1 MGWGTSF
8 GSDPLH
14 ALNLCLSYCYVTPRV
29 TPFAQTHP
37 ACGLPKCRYFRVRQ
51 QHPDVML
58 MPRGEPPMDQTLTP
72 AQQRARLH
80 QLLDTLPDAAVA
92 AWLQLLD
99 ASGTPTTAPAPR
111 GEAPL
116 TLDDALALQQQGNAA
131 FTTDMVPPDATPPLP
146 PPRPH
151 MTPEQALAV
160 QVGDHVQYRD
170 RIYTVLAIREAGL
183 INVRGFELDGLPG
196 ARRWVRYTECAA
208 VAPF

>member
-1 MGWGTSF
+1 
-8 GSDPLH
+8 
-14 ALNLCLSYCYVTPRV
+14 
-29 TPFAQTHP
+29 
-37 ACGLPKCRYFRVRQ
+37 
-51 QHPDVML
+51 
-58 MPRGEPPMDQTLTP
+58 MDQTLTP

-111 GEAPL
+111 GEAPRP
-116 TLDDALALQQQGNAA
+116 LDDALALHQQVNAA
-131 FTTDMVPPDATPPLP
+131 LTTDMVQPDATLPLP
-146 PPRPH
+146 PTPPH

-170 RIYTVLAIREAGL
+170 RLYTVLAIREAGL
-183 INVRGFELDGLPG
+183 INVRDFALDGLPG

>member
-1 MGWGTSF
+1 
-8 GSDPLH
+8 
-14 ALNLCLSYCYVTPRV
+14 
-29 TPFAQTHP
+29 
-37 ACGLPKCRYFRVRQ
+37 
-51 QHPDVML
+51 
-58 MPRGEPPMDQTLTP
+58 MDQTLTP

-111 GEAPL
+111 EEAPL
-116 TLDDALALQQQGNAA
+116 PLDDALALNQQVNAA
-131 FTTDMVPPDATPPLP
+131 LTTDMAKPDATPPLP

-151 MTPEQALAV
+151 MTPDQALAV

-170 RIYTVLAIREAGL
+170 RIYTVRAIREAGPT
-183 INVRGFELDGLPG
+183 NVRAFALDGLPG

-208 VAPF
+208 VAPL

>member
-1 MGWGTSF
+1 
-8 GSDPLH
+8 
-14 ALNLCLSYCYVTPRV
+14 
-29 TPFAQTHP
+29 
-37 ACGLPKCRYFRVRQ
+37 
-51 QHPDVML
+51 
-58 MPRGEPPMDQTLTP
+58 MDQTLTP

-116 TLDDALALQQQGNAA
+116 ALDDALALHQQVNAA
-131 FTTDMVPPDATPPLP
+131 LTTAMVQPDATLPLP
-146 PPRPH
+146 PTRPQ

-183 INVRGFELDGLPG
+183 INVRDFALDGLPG
-196 ARRWVRYTECAA
+196 ARRWVRSTECAA
-208 VAPF
+208 VASI

>member
-1 MGWGTSF
+1 
-8 GSDPLH
+8 
-14 ALNLCLSYCYVTPRV
+14 
-29 TPFAQTHP
+29 
-37 ACGLPKCRYFRVRQ
+37 
-51 QHPDVML
+51 
-58 MPRGEPPMDQTLTP
+58 MDQTLTP

-116 TLDDALALQQQGNAA
+116 TLDDALALHQQVNAA
-131 FTTDMVPPDATPPLP
+131 LTTDMVTPDATPPLP
-146 PPRPH
+146 PTRPH

-183 INVRGFELDGLPG
+183 INVRDFELDGLPG

>member
-1 MGWGTSF
+1 
-8 GSDPLH
+8 
-14 ALNLCLSYCYVTPRV
+14 
-29 TPFAQTHP
+29 
-37 ACGLPKCRYFRVRQ
+37 
-51 QHPDVML
+51 
-58 MPRGEPPMDQTLTP
+58 MDQTLTS

-99 ASGTPTTAPAPR
+99 TSGTPTTAPAPR

-116 TLDDALALQQQGNAA
+116 TLDDALHQQVNAA
-131 FTTDMVPPDATPPLP
+131 FTTDMVKPDATPPLP

-183 INVRGFELDGLPG
+183 INVRAFELDSLPG
-196 ARRWVRYTECAA
+196 ARRWVRYTECTA

>member
-1 MGWGTSF
+1 
-8 GSDPLH
+8 
-14 ALNLCLSYCYVTPRV
+14 
-29 TPFAQTHP
+29 
-37 ACGLPKCRYFRVRQ
+37 
-51 QHPDVML
+51 
-58 MPRGEPPMDQTLTP
+58 MDQTLTP

-99 ASGTPTTAPAPR
+99 ASGTPTTAPAPH

-116 TLDDALALQQQGNAA
+116 ILDDALALHQQGNAA
-131 FTTDMVPPDATPPLP
+131 FTTDMVQPDATPPLP
-146 PPRPH
+146 PTRPH

-183 INVRGFELDGLPG
+183 INVRNFELDGLPG
-196 ARRWVRYTECAA
+196 ARRWVRSTECAA

>member
-1 MGWGTSF
+1 
-8 GSDPLH
+8 
-14 ALNLCLSYCYVTPRV
+14 
-29 TPFAQTHP
+29 
-37 ACGLPKCRYFRVRQ
+37 
-51 QHPDVML
+51 
-58 MPRGEPPMDQTLTP
+58 MDQTLTP

-99 ASGTPTTAPAPR
+99 ASGTPTTAPC

-116 TLDDALALQQQGNAA
+116 TLDDAPALNQQVNAA
-131 FTTDMVPPDATPPLP
+131 FTTDMVQPDATPPLP
-146 PPRPH
+146 PTRPQ

-170 RIYTVLAIREAGL
+170 RIYPVLAIREAGQ
-183 INVRGFELDGLPG
+183 INVRAFELDGLPG

-208 VAPF
+208 VAPL